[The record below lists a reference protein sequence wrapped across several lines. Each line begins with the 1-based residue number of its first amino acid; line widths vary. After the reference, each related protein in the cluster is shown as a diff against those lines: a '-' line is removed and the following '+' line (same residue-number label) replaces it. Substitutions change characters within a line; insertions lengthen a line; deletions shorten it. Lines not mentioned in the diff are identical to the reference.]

1 MYHEDPIIERVVH
14 YIENRHSEFS
24 NSDLFLR
31 DIVYDTLREYRK
43 LAMQERT
50 AEMMSRGYQKNDV

>member
-1 MYHEDPIIERVVH
+1 MYHEDPMIERVVN
-14 YIENRHSEFS
+14 YIENRHGKFS
-24 NSDLFLR
+24 HSDLFLR

-50 AEMMSRGYQKNDV
+50 QEAMSRGYQKNDV